1 MNRIL
6 EIVLN
11 KKMSIIR
18 VGVAALALVVF
29 AAQVLLATQPAS
41 AREAVAGTASGE
53 AFSTRYYDARD
64 EYNKAQAATAS
75 DLEVKRA
82 SECVAVMANKE
93 AFSARSPD
101 AKTEYCKALAATN
114 LVVKRASE
122 CVAVAATAS
131 KEAFSARYPDARTEY
146 CKALASRLLL
156 RPISPSTLGN
166 STPVGSSPTSE
177 GAP

>member
-1 MNRIL
+1 M
-6 EIVLN
+6 
-11 KKMSIIR
+11 
-18 VGVAALALVVF
+18 
-29 AAQVLLATQPAS
+29 AS
-41 AREAVAGTASGE
+41 
-53 AFSTRYYDARD
+53 
-64 EYNKAQAATAS
+64 
-75 DLEVKRA
+75 
-82 SECVAVMANKE
+82 KE
-93 AFSARSPD
+93 AFSARYPDAKTEYCKAMAASASHLAVRRASECEALVWTTSEDAFSDRYPD